1 MQFFY
6 RGNQMNIKLIT
17 DRLKKAGSILA
28 MQNAQEKNAALLQV
42 AEALNQQ
49 KVSIL
54 KANLQDVSAARK
66 KGISESLIDRL
77 TLTEQRID
85 SIVESLKNVIS

>member
-1 MQFFY
+1 
-6 RGNQMNIKLIT
+6 MNIKLIT

-49 KVSIL
+49 KVSY
-54 KANLQDVSAARK
+54 
-66 KGISESLIDRL
+66 
-77 TLTEQRID
+77 
-85 SIVESLKNVIS
+85 